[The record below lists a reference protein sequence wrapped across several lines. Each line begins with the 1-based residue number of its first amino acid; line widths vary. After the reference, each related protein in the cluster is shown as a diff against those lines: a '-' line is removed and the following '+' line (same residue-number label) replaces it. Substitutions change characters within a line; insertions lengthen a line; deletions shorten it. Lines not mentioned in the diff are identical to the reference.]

1 MAAHGHVPTFAGSP
15 PNILRLFE
23 IPQPRVVEGVVVGL
37 VTGLKDV
44 LELGRVV
51 LVGNI
56 IGLFEVVGLLVVV
69 VIVVDVD
76 VVGAF
81 LKKRPH
87 Y

>member
-1 MAAHGHVPTFAGSP
+1 M
-15 PNILRLFE
+15 FE

-37 VTGLKDV
+37 VTGLTDV
-44 LELGRVV
+44 LEVGRVV

-69 VIVVDVD
+69 VVVVDVD

-81 LKKRPH
+81 LKKLRGRTF
-87 Y
+87 